1 MSAQRR
7 HVEFRG
13 SRCEGCLRQLA
24 ASADRTAALLRHHTG
39 GQAASGT
46 QLRRCTHRF
55 ACKGAVASCILAGLL
70 GGVTAQPLYGAEG
83 SLASATAER
92 LYNVRADF
100 DQALA
105 EFDEAQAIRTEQP
118 ARARQLF
125 RSAAQRFRI
134 IQAVGPDRGSP
145 IVNGRLEFN
154 LGNCYLQS
162 GDIGKAV
169 LHYRRAQRL
178 IPGDP
183 MLADNLSGARSQCL
197 TVIRPTRR
205 SAVLRN
211 LLFWHYQTSSASRT
225 KAALVFYTVFW
236 GLLILRNAI
245 PQRRNSRLTM
255 ITVFV
260 LFSATFAAASAG
272 SVAVERWA
280 DRNAPA
286 GVVTAMDVVV
296 RKGPGDG
303 FQRLFEQPLQPGVEF
318 TLRQKTA
325 RGWWKLELADGKSG
339 WIETRQAELVPVD
352 KVGL

>member
-1 MSAQRR
+1 M
-7 HVEFRG
+7 F
-13 SRCEGCLRQLA
+13 
-24 ASADRTAALLRHHTG
+24 
-39 GQAASGT
+39 
-46 QLRRCTHRF
+46 
-55 ACKGAVASCILAGLL
+55 CILAGLP
-70 GGVTAQPLYGAEG
+70 GGVTAQRLHSAEA
-83 SLASATAER
+83 SLNSAPAERVYNAKRVYNAERVHNTER

-105 EFDEAQAIRTEQP
+105 EFDEAQAIRMEQP
-118 ARARQLF
+118 GRARQLF
-125 RSAAQRFRI
+125 RSAAQRFRS
-134 IQAVGPDRGSP
+134 IQAVGPHSGSTTHSGSP
-145 IVNGRLEFN
+145 IVSGQLEFN
-154 LGNCYLQS
+154 LGNCYLQA
-162 GDIGKAV
+162 GDIGKAI

-211 LLFWHYQTSSASRT
+211 LLFWHYQTSRASRT
-225 KAALVFYTVFW
+225 TAALVLYTAFW
-236 GLLILRNAI
+236 GFLILRNAT
-245 PQRRNSRLTM
+245 PRRRQSRFDT
-255 ITVFV
+255 ITAPRLYKV
-260 LFSATFAAASAG
+260 SAILSVTFALAAVG
-272 SVAVERWA
+272 SVAADRWT

-286 GVVTAMDVVV
+286 GVVTALDVVV

-339 WIETRQAELVPVD
+339 WIEARQAELVPVD